1 MPQKD
6 FALVDDYWYSFVAA
20 YYLGADLVKIEGADI
35 IKILPDAE
43 DDQICLHTNPKVLN
57 AKISLYFYH
66 MNLGWPF
73 RVKSL
78 DSFSNMI

>member
-43 DDQICLHTNPKVLN
+43 DD
-57 AKISLYFYH
+57 
-66 MNLGWPF
+66 
-73 RVKSL
+73 
-78 DSFSNMI
+78 